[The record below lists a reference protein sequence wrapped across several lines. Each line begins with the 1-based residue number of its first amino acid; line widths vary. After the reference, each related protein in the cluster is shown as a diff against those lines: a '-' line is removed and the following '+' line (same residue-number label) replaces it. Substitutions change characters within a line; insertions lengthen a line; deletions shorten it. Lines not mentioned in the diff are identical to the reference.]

1 MCDSFKARISTVEH
15 IQKEFGQLVKLIKLI
30 EGQTRNMLED
40 TCGSP
45 SLLLQPT
52 LNSLVPQHCLG
63 HEPYTLVVSNVP
75 PKIYHPN
82 WQPQASKPTIT
93 PTFEKAFRPINQ
105 VSSSEKNLEKLR
117 MSQDNNQWHPIPIT
131 YTELLPRLL
140 ERQPITLSYAL
151 PLKPPFLKVVQ
162 SQCPL

>member
-63 HEPYTLVVSNVP
+63 HEPYTSVASNVP
-75 PKIYHPN
+75 PKIYRPN
-82 WQPQASKPTIT
+82 WQPHTPTSTIT
-93 PTFEKAFRPINQ
+93 PVFGKVP
-105 VSSSEKNLEKLR
+105 
-117 MSQDNNQWHPIPIT
+117 
-131 YTELLPRLL
+131 
-140 ERQPITLSYAL
+140 QPAN
-151 PLKPPFLKVVQ
+151 
-162 SQCPL
+162 